1 MTSSIVAAIAARD
14 AFAAKVGAINTA
26 IGNLYADG
34 VAFDHM
40 IDQDSNTVAVSVSA
54 TYVGHWSL
62 GWDSLTSDR
71 VARVSAAM
79 AAAGLRHHDTGHAP
93 GGVRL
98 IFRA

>member
-14 AFAAKVGAINTA
+14 AFAAKVGAISTA

-34 VAFDHM
+34 VAFDHV
-40 IDQDSNTVAVSVSA
+40 IDHDANAVSVSVSA
-54 TYVGHWSL
+54 TYVGHWSR
-62 GWDSLTSDR
+62 GWDAATTDR
-71 VARVSAAM
+71 VARASAAM

-98 IFRA
+98 IFRS